1 MFKTIFLS
9 FFLFIA
15 FQSCQNSVESTIYE
29 KDSLHWLKVKIESLE
44 ANPDYVGSKVYR
56 YEWNSNFVYHIM
68 IPISSCAYREL
79 YKSDGSKIQFTNNEM
94 VNDFIN
100 NKKNEVLIWERNYYD

>member
-15 FQSCQNSVESTIYE
+15 FLSCQNSVESAIYE
-29 KDSLHWLKVKIESLE
+29 KDSLQWLKVKIESL
-44 ANPDYVGSKVYR
+44 AVHPDYVGSKVYR

-68 IPISSCAYREL
+68 IPISSCAYCEL
-79 YKSDGSKIQFTNNEM
+79 YNGDGGKIQFTNDEM
-94 VNDFIN
+94 FSDFLK
-100 NKKNEVLIWERNYYD
+100 NKKNEVLIWERKFH